1 MRESLSAE
9 FALELG
15 IRDIG
20 GFTWPI
26 LDVSY
31 LISNIFDKAS
41 VSDNVKEVNSSLVV
55 IIYL

>member
-31 LISNIFDKAS
+31 LISNIFDEAS